1 MFPLPGLGPSH
12 FPNIYPGKVQDCIL
26 FCTTKLSHLNFSLV
40 RPRPIPRMYNVSVK
54 FPQGRRVAR
63 NGKKLQSYQSQ
74 KITGKKVL
82 LSKHRAICHTSGLGD
97 ISTLTLC
104 HNKPIERSIRSGIC
118 GTNKGL
124 CFESCPKG
132 LFSKFKTRML
142 QLCPGQ
148 KTSYSSTSNNHTL
161 RNPPCIST
169 LSQIPDFL
177 AQSMGELKAVSRLL
191 T

>member
-1 MFPLPGLGPSH
+1 MAPVTSQIYTQEKFRIISCFIQPNCHISTLLSLGPDQYPGCTMYLSNSHKVEGLPGMGR
-12 FPNIYPGKVQDCIL
+12 
-26 FCTTKLSHLNFSLV
+26 NF
-40 RPRPIPRMYNVSVK
+40 N
-54 FPQGRRVAR
+54 
-63 NGKKLQSYQSQ
+63 LQSYQSQ

-82 LSKHRAICHTSGLGD
+82 LSKHRAICHTSGLED

-132 LFSKFKTRML
+132 LFSKFKTQML